1 MAKLIT
7 PPGAQPAEA
16 GEAKVID
23 FLRNALPETYT
34 LFPNLEIAERG
45 RPPFEYDL
53 IVVAPHAVYVVEV
66 KNWRG
71 GIRGDEVTWWV
82 GGRHARP
89 NPWPTANNKARVLKS
104 RIQEL
109 QPSCRGVW
117 VDAAVAIA
125 DDQGVLQLPGALNQR
140 VFRYTDLPA
149 YLTDPALL
157 SGNLVDVSPLR
168 AYLEKAIQQASHA
181 RTPQTL
187 TFGGYEA
194 VETLMQSDAVA
205 EYLARNT
212 LLPNAPNVRVRV
224 FPYDPYL
231 PPNELKLREQMI
243 RREAE
248 ALQHIDISPYLI
260 SVRHFGAVPDDP
272 NLFYEVTD
280 WSGEGTLAGMLTHT
294 DALPLER
301 KLELAL
307 GMAEGLRAVHGANV
321 VHRDLRPENV
331 LIAGNGQPKLMN
343 FDRARLPLGTGLTI
357 SPVPRDP
364 NVTRAYLAPELADS
378 EGGVATAAADMYS
391 LGAIL
396 FEMLVGLRLYESP
409 DEALRANTSAG
420 GPAAFHVVPDVP
432 ARLNKLVALLM
443 KPDPTLRPTAE
454 EAVTELRAIVEQT
467 QRPAPKSEPRPLTPT
482 RTDSDD
488 KAVFEVGDIID
499 GHYQVQ
505 AVMRPGGSGQ
515 VYKVYDSIFDQ
526 VFALKV
532 FHPGFNAL
540 EFLTQEAR
548 ALLRLEH
555 PNTVRVRQWER
566 LGGNRLYLVTDFVD
580 GEELTEYT
588 AGQKR
593 LSVHEA
599 VGLGVQLLS
608 ALEAIH
614 GDSERLAA
622 LRSAG
627 RTLSEAEYFEI
638 LDLERSSY
646 LHRDIKPANLI
657 LANGVLK
664 VIDFNIATPM
674 ARADITFTGTRGYM
688 APDIG
693 LAPWDASCDVFA
705 AGIVIYELI
714 TKQHP
719 YPNREPRADV
729 DPVDPRTHL
738 PSLAPALAQVLLRA
752 VSTDRAVRY
761 TSARAMRMALQ
772 ALDEHYLVALP
783 PATAQV
789 VGITLT
795 ADEVGRANYN
805 PFVTR
810 LLSLYSQAMESNRG
824 TRGFDEVA
832 QLTYV
837 ATLLDRHLLP
847 DVLDGRYRLVI
858 VTGNAGDGKTAFIR
872 KVEQKAAEAGA
883 TIEQVSANASRF
895 RHNGHDFVTNY
906 DGSQDEGAER
916 ANDQVLSEFFAAFT
930 DSNDTPKAV
939 HLIAINEGRL
949 IDFFVGADQR
959 QRFSQ
964 LSKTIRSFFDDDQA
978 HLPDWLL
985 IVDLNQRSVVAQD
998 VDLTTGQ
1005 PVVGSSIFEQQLE
1018 HLLKAEHWAPCAK
1031 CALADRCFIKFNVD
1045 TLADPVS
1052 GAAVRERL
1060 RTLFEIVH
1068 LRRKLH
1074 ITMRDLRS
1082 ALAWMIARDHD
1093 CGKVAVLLGEP
1104 AHTPA
1109 APPHQLVRLLYMNA
1123 FAGDDAP
1130 AGDRVDDRLVALL
1143 RQIDVAEVA
1152 NPGDDRALYFD
1163 GVAGCERLT
1172 FVVRTDLPD
1181 RLLNTIRASL
1191 SDGWEGVQSAA
1202 GVKQR
1207 QAYAGMLRRLAY
1219 FERRDE
1225 RWQEM
1230 LPYRHLTGFR
1240 QILRNSHA
1248 EQETRVLLAQG
1259 LSTLEGAHS
1268 LELKRTHIF
1277 LRAGREQKVRVKS
1290 FRLFPIEEFSTVLP
1304 RARAT
1309 SRRYLEYLP
1318 DRFLLV
1324 HTPPGGNRA
1333 TGVRPAELIV
1343 TLDVWELLARVS
1355 EGYLPSFYDLGGHYL
1370 NLVIFKNA
1378 LTHLHYRRALLT
1390 RDDRSFFEVRQEARG
1405 RISLRRY
1412 ESGE

>member
-1 MAKLIT
+1 MAKLII

-16 GEAKVID
+16 GEAKVVD

-34 LFPNLEIAERG
+34 LLPNLEIAERG

-53 IVVAPHAVYVVEV
+53 IVAAPHAVYVVEI

-71 GIRGDEVTWWV
+71 GIRGDEGAWLV

-117 VDAAVAIA
+117 VDAAIAIA
-125 DDQGVLQLPGALNQR
+125 DDQGVLQLTGALNQR

-149 YLTDPALL
+149 YLTDPSLL
-157 SGNLVDVSPLR
+157 PGGGADARPLR

-181 RTPQTL
+181 RSPRTL
-187 TFGGYEA
+187 AFGGYEA
-194 VETLMQSDAVA
+194 VETLLQSDAVA

-212 LLPNAPNVRVRV
+212 LLPNAPHVRVRV

-231 PPNELKLREQMI
+231 PPDELKLREQMI

-248 ALQHIDISPYLI
+248 ALQHIDDSPYLI
-260 SVRHFGAVPDDP
+260 RVRHFSAVPDDP
-272 NLFYEVTD
+272 NLFYEVTE

-307 GMAEGLRAVHGANV
+307 GIAEGLRVVHAAGV

-343 FDRARLPLGTGLTI
+343 FDRARLPVGSGLTI
-357 SPVPRDP
+357 SPLPRDP
-364 NVTRAYLAPELADS
+364 SITRAYLAPELADS
-378 EGGVATAAADMYS
+378 EGGVATAASDLYS

-396 FEMLVGLRLYESP
+396 FEMLAGDRLYDTPE
-409 DEALRANTSAG
+409 DALRANTSAG
-420 GPAAFHVVPDVP
+420 GPSAFRAVPDVP
-432 ARLNKLVALLM
+432 PRLNALVASLM
-443 KPDPTLRPTAE
+443 KPDPILRPTAE
-454 EAVTELRAIVEQT
+454 EVASELRAIVEQT
-467 QRPAPKSEPRPLTPT
+467 RRPAPKSEPRPVTPT
-482 RTDSDD
+482 RSDSDD
-488 KAVFEVGDIID
+488 KAVFEVGDIVD

-532 FHPGFNAL
+532 FFPGFNAL

-566 LGGNRLYLVTDFVD
+566 LGGNRLYLVMDFVD

-588 AGQKR
+588 VGQKR

-599 VGLGVQLLS
+599 VRLGVQLLS

-614 GDSERLAA
+614 GDSGRLAE
-622 LRSAG
+622 LRNAG
-627 RTLSEAEYFEI
+627 RTLSEEEYFEI
-638 LDLERSSY
+638 EELERSSY

-664 VIDFNIATPM
+664 VIDFNIATP
-674 ARADITFTGTRGYM
+674 ASRAGITFTGTRGYM

-705 AGIVIYELI
+705 AGIVLYELI

-719 YPNREPRADV
+719 YPNREPKADLV
-729 DPVDPRTHL
+729 PADPREHL
-738 PSLAPALAQVLLRA
+738 PNLAPALTQVLLRA
-752 VSTDRAVRY
+752 VTTDRAARY
-761 TSARAMRMALQ
+761 TSAREMRSALL
-772 ALDEHYLVALP
+772 ALDDQLLVALP
-783 PATAQV
+783 PATAHIA
-789 VGITLT
+789 GITLT

-810 LLSLYSQAMESNRG
+810 LLSLYSQATENNRG

-837 ATLLDRHLLP
+837 ATLLDKHLLP
-847 DVLDGRYRLVI
+847 DVLDGRYRLVV
-858 VTGNAGDGKTAFIR
+858 VTGNAGDGKTAFIH
-872 KVEQKAAEAGA
+872 KVEQKAEDGGA
-883 TIEQVSANASRF
+883 IIEQVSANASRF
-895 RHNGHDFVTNY
+895 RFNGHDFVTNY

-916 ANDQVLSEFFAAFT
+916 ANDQVLSEFFAAFV
-930 DSNDTPKAV
+930 DGDVSPKTV

-949 IDFFVGADQR
+949 IDFFDGADHHR
-959 QRFSQ
+959 RFSQ
-964 LSKTIRSFFDDDQA
+964 LSKTIRSFFADDQT

-985 IVDLNQRSVVAQD
+985 IVDLNQRSVIAQEMD
-998 VDLTTGQ
+998 QSTGQ
-1005 PVVGSSIFEQQLE
+1005 PATGSSIFEQQLE
-1018 HLLKAEHWAPCAK
+1018 HLLKAEHWAPCSA
-1031 CALADRCFIKFNVD
+1031 CTLADRCFIKFNVD
-1045 TLADPVS
+1045 TLANPVS
-1052 GAAVRERL
+1052 GAVVRERL

-1093 CGKVAVLLGEP
+1093 CGKVAALLGES
-1104 AHTPA
+1104 AQAFAATPD
-1109 APPHQLVRLLYMNA
+1109 QLVRLLYINA
-1123 FAGDDAP
+1123 FAGDDALS
-1130 AGDRVDDRLVALL
+1130 AVSADDRLVALL

-1172 FVVRTDLPD
+1172 FVTRTDLPE
-1181 RLLNTIRASL
+1181 RLLTIIRADL
-1191 SDGWEGVQSAA
+1191 SDGWEGVQSAS
-1202 GVKQR
+1202 GVRKR

-1219 FERRDE
+1219 FERRDD

-1230 LPYRHLTGFR
+1230 LPYRHLAGFR
-1240 QILRNSHA
+1240 EILRDGHA
-1248 EQETRVLLAQG
+1248 EQQTRILLAQG

-1290 FRLFPIEEFSTVLP
+1290 FRLFPIEEFSTLRP

-1318 DRFLLV
+1318 DRFQLV
-1324 HTPPGGNRA
+1324 HTPPDGNHIK
-1333 TGVRPAELIV
+1333 GVQPAELIV

-1390 RDDRSFFEVRQEARG
+1390 RDDRTFFEVRQERHG
-1405 RISLRRY
+1405 RVSLRRY